1 MKVIQKVFWLPWYLI
16 VSFLD
21 IWRHIDVS
29 LVGDQFCN
37 GRRVEKVS
45 FTVESYPQLNHIF
58 FISTYFLSRTP
69 LLASKDQLYQSKIV
83 FKCSKILITDA
94 TISVKKKQK

>member
-1 MKVIQKVFWLPWYLI
+1 M
-16 VSFLD
+16 
-21 IWRHIDVS
+21 
-29 LVGDQFCN
+29 GDQFCN

-45 FTVESYPQLNHIF
+45 FTGEIYPQLNHIF

-94 TISVKKKQK
+94 PISVKKNKNKKTSVSNQSEKLPRDAE